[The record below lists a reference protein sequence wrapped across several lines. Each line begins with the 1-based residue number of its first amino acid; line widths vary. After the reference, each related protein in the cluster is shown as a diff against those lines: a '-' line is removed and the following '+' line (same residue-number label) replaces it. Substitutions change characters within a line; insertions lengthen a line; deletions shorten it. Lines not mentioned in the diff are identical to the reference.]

1 MPQSLQRG
9 WVSAVACAAASAQAA
24 ALLLRPRAGT
34 IAAQV
39 VATEQYFSAEVLAR
53 ARRYGRPQHALG
65 AANTALQGTTLVWL
79 ARRSASTPLQ
89 HQRPPEAAANGAA
102 LSLRLALVALP
113 LGAVMRK
120 RARDAGLAMQ
130 SWPAWGADV
139 IRTTTLGAALT
150 AGGAVAAS
158 LLTHRFGDRWWLPG
172 AAGVVAVAGMATFAG
187 PVVIDPIFNDFTPLA
202 PGELRRDVL
211 AMAQR
216 AGVRIG
222 DVFEVDA
229 SRRSLAVNA
238 YVAGLGAT
246 RRVVLFDTLLDS
258 FTPAQT
264 RLVVAH
270 ELAHARHLDV
280 QRGLLYTALVAPAA
294 ARAVARA
301 AERIDASTATEATT
315 LPALALAGGAVAGL
329 LGIAARQLSRAIERR
344 ADSFALELTDDPES
358 FVSFEQRIVVANL
371 ADPDPPRWHSLLFG
385 THPPMVERIGIA
397 QAYKAGA
404 RTTPRRRRS
413 LRTRAGS

>member
-1 MPQSLQRG
+1 
-9 WVSAVACAAASAQAA
+9 
-24 ALLLRPRAGT
+24 
-34 IAAQV
+34 
-39 VATEQYFSAEVLAR
+39 
-53 ARRYGRPQHALG
+53 
-65 AANTALQGTTLVWL
+65 
-79 ARRSASTPLQ
+79 
-89 HQRPPEAAANGAA
+89 
-102 LSLRLALVALP
+102 
-113 LGAVMRK
+113 
-120 RARDAGLAMQ
+120 
-130 SWPAWGADV
+130 
-139 IRTTTLGAALT
+139 
-150 AGGAVAAS
+150 
-158 LLTHRFGDRWWLPG
+158 
-172 AAGVVAVAGMATFAG
+172 
-187 PVVIDPIFNDFTPLA
+187 
-202 PGELRRDVL
+202 
-211 AMAQR
+211 
-216 AGVRIG
+216 
-222 DVFEVDA
+222 
-229 SRRSLAVNA
+229 
-238 YVAGLGAT
+238 
-246 RRVVLFDTLLDS
+246 
-258 FTPAQT
+258 
-264 RLVVAH
+264 
-270 ELAHARHLDV
+270 V